1 MEGLKMDNYNNKTH
15 FYGRLWTVLAIVVL
29 ISIPILISAHLG
41 VHPQIKYILSGLAP
55 VAALFYP
62 TAIIEVFTYTPM
74 LGAGATYLSFVTGNI
89 TNLKMPC
96 GLNALENNNVSITSD
111 EGEVIATIAVG
122 VSAIV
127 TTVII
132 AVGVVIFT
140 PILPKITQSEMLAPA
155 FQQVTTALFG
165 ALGVSYFMKHWRISI
180 IPIAT
185 IILVLIFAGSLG
197 VGVLIPI
204 GVVVSLVSAHL
215 LFKAG
220 KV

>member
-1 MEGLKMDNYNNKTH
+1 MMKSYNDKTH
-15 FYGRLWTVLAIVVL
+15 FYGRIWDVIAIAVL
-29 ISIPILISAHLG
+29 ISIPILISNHLG
-41 VHPQIKYILSGLAP
+41 VHPEVKYILKGLGP

-62 TAIIEVFTYTPM
+62 TAVIEVFTYTPM

-96 GLNALENNNVSITSD
+96 GLNALETNNVSINSD

-132 AVGVVIFT
+132 AIGVVLFT
-140 PILPKITQSEMLAPA
+140 PILPKITQSPVLAPA

-165 ALGVSYFMKHWRISI
+165 ALGISYFMKHWRISI
-180 IPIAT
+180 IPIAF
-185 IILVLIFAGSLG
+185 IILVLVFAGTLG
-197 VGVLIPI
+197 VGVLIPV
-204 GVVVSLVSAHL
+204 GVVVSLASAHL

-220 KV
+220 KA

>member
-1 MEGLKMDNYNNKTH
+1 MDYNNKVH
-15 FYGRLWTVLAIVVL
+15 FYGRIWTVLALVL
-29 ISIPILISAHLG
+29 FICIPLAISLHLG
-41 VHPQIKYILSGLAP
+41 VWPEAKYILKGLLP

-96 GLNALENNNVSITSD
+96 GLNALENNHVSITSD

-132 AVGVVIFT
+132 ALGVVVFT
-140 PILPKITQSEMLAPA
+140 PILPKITQSPTLAPA

-165 ALGVSYFMKHWRISI
+165 ALGISYFVKHWRISI
-180 IPIAT
+180 IPVAFIVLL
-185 IILVLIFAGSLG
+185 LVFAGNLG
-197 VGVLIPI
+197 VGVLIPV
-204 GVVVSLVSAHL
+204 GVVVSLLSAHL
-215 LFKAG
+215 LYKAG
-220 KV
+220 FVK

>member
-1 MEGLKMDNYNNKTH
+1 MKSYNDRTH
-15 FYGRLWTVLAIVVL
+15 FYGRIWTVIALVMLLSIPVL
-29 ISIPILISAHLG
+29 ISTHLG
-41 VHPQIKYILSGLAP
+41 VHPEIKYILKGLAP

-62 TAIIEVFTYTPM
+62 TAVIEVFTYTPM

-96 GLNALENNNVSITSD
+96 GLNALESNKVSITSD

-127 TTVII
+127 TTLII
-132 AVGVVIFT
+132 AIGVVLFT
-140 PILPKITQSEMLAPA
+140 PILPKITQSAILAPA

-165 ALGVSYFMKHWRISI
+165 ALGISYFMKHWRISI
-180 IPIAT
+180 IPIAF
-185 IILVLIFAGSLG
+185 IVLVLVFAGTLG
-197 VGVLIPI
+197 AGVLIPI

-220 KV
+220 KA

>member
-1 MEGLKMDNYNNKTH
+1 MKSYNDKTH
-15 FYGRLWTVLAIVVL
+15 FYGRLWDVIALAVL
-29 ISIPILISAHLG
+29 ISIPILISNHLG
-41 VHPQIKYILSGLAP
+41 VSPEFKYVLKGLAP

-96 GLNALENNNVSITSD
+96 GLNALETNDVSINSD

-132 AVGVVIFT
+132 AIGVVLFT
-140 PILPKITQSEMLAPA
+140 PILPKITQSPVIAPA

-165 ALGVSYFMKHWRISI
+165 ALGVSYFIKHWRISI
-180 IPIAT
+180 IPIAF
-185 IILVLIFAGSLG
+185 IVIVLIFAGTLG
-197 VGVLIPI
+197 AGVLIPV

-220 KV
+220 KA